1 MKPVGPAVG
10 GKVNPG
16 TATEFR
22 FLLSDEKEPHDEEC
36 PAESVFAV
44 LELEAGESCYKLSE
58 VS

>member
-22 FLLSDEKEPHDEEC
+22 FLLSDEKEPQC